1 MISASGRM
9 TSTGNE
15 AVTES
20 EAPDKKRLQQKQ
32 VDGVKK
38 NQLEKT
44 VIKRLND
51 YQLTICQKQEKLA

>member
-9 TSTGNE
+9 TSTRNE

-32 VDGVKK
+32 VDWVKK